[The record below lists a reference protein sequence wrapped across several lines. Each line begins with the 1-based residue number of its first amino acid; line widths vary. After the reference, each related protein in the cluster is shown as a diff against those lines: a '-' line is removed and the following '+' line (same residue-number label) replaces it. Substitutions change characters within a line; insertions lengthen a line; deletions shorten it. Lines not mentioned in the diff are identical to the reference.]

1 MKYNHYVALILIPHT
16 TSIKY
21 VTGLDNK
28 ERRAF
33 WKEGEPALKMS
44 KAVAEDTAF
53 GLNANGFHA
62 AVLRAPDYLHLKNEV
77 LKKEAKA

>member
-1 MKYNHYVALILIPHT
+1 MKYNHYVALILVPH
-16 TSIKY
+16 SDHIKY

-44 KAVAEDTAF
+44 KAVAEDTAL
-53 GLNANGFHA
+53 GLNMNGFHA
-62 AVLRAPDYLHLKNEV
+62 AVLRAPDYLHLSNKV
-77 LKKEAKA
+77 LTKEAEV

>member
-1 MKYNHYVALILIPHT
+1 MKYNHYVALILVPHT

-21 VTGLDNK
+21 VTGLDNAT
-28 ERRAF
+28 RTAY

-62 AVLRAPDYLHLKNEV
+62 AVLRAPDYLTLSNKGHS
-77 LKKEAKA
+77 KEAEE

>member
-1 MKYNHYVALILIPHT
+1 MKYNHYVALVFPH
-16 TSIKY
+16 SNHIKY

-62 AVLRAPDYLHLKNEV
+62 AVLRAPDYLHLSNERRT
-77 LKKEAKA
+77 KGEES